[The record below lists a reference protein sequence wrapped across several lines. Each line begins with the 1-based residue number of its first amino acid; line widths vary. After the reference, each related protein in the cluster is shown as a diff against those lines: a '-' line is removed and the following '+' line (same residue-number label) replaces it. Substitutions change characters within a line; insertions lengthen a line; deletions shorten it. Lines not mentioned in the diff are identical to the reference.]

1 MHNFDLILNY
11 FCFAR
16 ATEIQH
22 FMIIREKYRDHV
34 KIWGTLYIGV
44 PHSKFWGTCPPVP
57 PRFTP
62 LAGLRLINECYE
74 LWEQLCSGLQADET
88 DLSQSGSVLPTVG

>member
-11 FCFAR
+11 FW
-16 ATEIQH
+16 
-22 FMIIREKYRDHV
+22 EKYRENV

-62 LAGLRLINECYE
+62 LLKSAVDGALNQNKFHSMIIVRRSRFFGLVFFRMLNCMIM
-74 LWEQLCSGLQADET
+74 S
-88 DLSQSGSVLPTVG
+88 S